1 MSSALNIASARG
13 LKGHGVF
20 AAPWITSCF
29 SSLSRRVSLL
39 LYGPASRG
47 VPAFLPLAAELRD
60 RAWEQWESFEG
71 GTGKCGILFS
81 HQTSS
86 IHPPVLPP
94 GSPRSRWRLC
104 LASCAG
110 GGGGALSFP
119 LGGAEG
125 GS

>member
-20 AAPWITSCF
+20 CCSLDLVFF
-29 SSLSRRVSLL
+29 SSLSRIVSLL
-39 LYGPASRG
+39 LYSPASRG
-47 VPAFLPLAAELRD
+47 VPAFLRLAAELR
-60 RAWEQWESFEG
+60 
-71 GTGKCGILFS
+71 GTGLGNSGTAWKAAGGDAE
-81 HQTSS
+81 SS
-86 IHPPVLPP
+86 SLTKPHASTPVLPP

-110 GGGGALSFP
+110 DLGFP

>member
-20 AAPWITSCF
+20 AAPWITSSF
-29 SSLSRRVSLL
+29 SSLSRIVSLL

-60 RAWEQWESFEG
+60 RAWERWESFEG

-86 IHPPVLPP
+86 IHPPGPASWLPKVP
-94 GSPRSRWRLC
+94 MASVPRQLW
-104 LASCAG
+104 G
-110 GGGGALSFP
+110 GGGLSFP